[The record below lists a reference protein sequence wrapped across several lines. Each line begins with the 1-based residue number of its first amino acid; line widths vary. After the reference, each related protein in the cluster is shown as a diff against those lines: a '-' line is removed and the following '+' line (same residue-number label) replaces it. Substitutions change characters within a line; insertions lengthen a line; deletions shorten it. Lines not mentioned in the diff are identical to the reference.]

1 MSSTME
7 KLSSNKVRLD
17 FTVDAE
23 TFEKGMQAAYRK
35 NVKKIRVPGFR
46 PGKAPR
52 KVIEGMYGESVFY
65 DDAFD
70 AIFPEIYAEA
80 IKEHELNPVDRPEL
94 DLKQIGTGKELIFS
108 IEVFVR
114 PDVELG
120 QYLGIE
126 AEKGVSEITDD
137 DVAAE
142 IERARERVSRYVDV
156 DDRPV
161 KMDDQ
166 VTLNYTGFCEGE
178 QFEGGTAENQ
188 RLIIGSGSF
197 IPGFEEQLVGA
208 EIGKEVEV
216 NVTFPEEYHAE
227 NLKGKKATFKC
238 TVTAIQEKDV
248 PELDDEFAKDVSEFD
263 TLAEYRDSVR
273 EDLKKRADENN
284 DRAFENTIIEAVTDN
299 ATVDIPKAMVDDR
312 IDERVREFD
321 MQLRMQG
328 LNLQDYQKYTGTTEE
343 QMREQL
349 REGAER
355 DVKVRLVL
363 DAIAKAENVTPDEAD
378 VDAEIDTYVKTTR
391 GDGEKFRASLSESDR
406 AYFTDIARIQKTIK
420 LLKDSAVAP
429 TDAPEAAEEAEKTEE
444 AGDKAE

>member
-23 TFEKGMQAAYRK
+23 TFEKGMQAAYHK

-52 KVIEGMYGESVFY
+52 KVIENMYGEGVFY

-70 AIFPEIYAEA
+70 NIFPGIYSEA
-80 IKEHELNPVDRPEL
+80 IKEHDITPVDRPEL
-94 DLKQIGTGKELIFS
+94 DLKQIGSGKELIFS

-120 QYLGIE
+120 QYKGLE
-126 AEKGVSEITDD
+126 AEKHVTEITDD
-137 DVAAE
+137 DVNAE

-166 VTLNYTGFCEGE
+166 VTLSYAGFVGDE

-197 IPGFEEQLVGA
+197 IPGFEDQLVGA

-216 NVTFPEEYHAE
+216 KVTFPEDYHAE
-227 NLKGKKATFKC
+227 NLKGKEAVFKC

-248 PELDDEFAKDVSEFD
+248 PALDDEFAKDVSEYD
-263 TLAEYRDSVR
+263 TLDAYKASVR
-273 EDLKKRADENN
+273 EDLKKRADER
-284 DRAFENTIIEAVTDN
+284 DERDFENTVVEAAAEN
-299 ATVDIPKAMVDDR
+299 AKVDIPKAMIDDR
-312 IDERVREFD
+312 VEERMRDFS

-328 LNLQDYQKYTGTTEE
+328 LNIQDYQRYTGTTDDS
-343 QMREQL
+343 MREQL
-349 REGAER
+349 REGAEH

-363 DAIAKAENVTPDEAD
+363 DAIAKAEAVEPTDED
-378 VDAEIDTYVKTTR
+378 VEAEIDSYADSMR
-391 GDGEKFRASLSESDR
+391 GDKEKFRQTLRDEDK
-406 AYFTDIARIQKTIK
+406 AYFKDIATVQKTIK

-429 TDAPEAAEEAEKTEE
+429 KDEPKEAAEE
-444 AGDKAE
+444 DKAE

>member
-1 MSSTME
+1 MSATME

-35 NVKKIRVPGFR
+35 NVKRIRIPGFR

-52 KVIEGMYGESVFY
+52 KVIENMYGECVFY

-70 AIFPEIYAEA
+70 AIFPDIYTAA
-80 IKEHELNPVDRPEL
+80 VKENDITPVDQPKL
-94 DLKQIGTGKELIFS
+94 DLKQIGSGKELVFS
-108 IEVFVR
+108 IEVFVK

-120 QYLGIE
+120 LYKGLE
-126 AEKGVSEITDD
+126 AEKVVNEVTDD
-137 DVAAE
+137 DVNAE

-166 VTLNYTGFCEGE
+166 VTLNYAGFCEGE

-188 RLIIGSGSF
+188 RLIIGSGTF

-208 EIGKEVEV
+208 QIGVETEV
-216 NVTFPEEYHAE
+216 NVTFPENYQAE
-227 NLKGKKATFKC
+227 NLKGKPAVFKC

-263 TLAEYRDSVR
+263 TLDEYKASVR
-273 EDLKKRADENN
+273 ADLEKRAETSAEN
-284 DRAFENTIIEAVTDN
+284 AFENEVIEAATDN
-299 ATVDIPKAMVDDR
+299 ATIDIPEAMVDSR
-312 IDERVREFD
+312 IDERINEFAA
-321 MQLRMQG
+321 QLRMQG
-328 LNLQDYQKYTGTTEE
+328 LSFEDYQKYTSTTVDD
-343 QMREQL
+343 MCKQL

-363 DAIAKAENVTPDEAD
+363 EAISKAENIVPEDAD
-378 VDAEIDTYVKTTR
+378 VDAEIQRYVDNVR
-391 GDGEKFRASLSESDR
+391 GDAQKFLSTLTDDDR
-406 AYFTDIARIQKTIK
+406 AYFTDIARIQKTVK
-420 LLKDSAVAP
+420 FLKDNAVAP
-429 TDAPEAAEEAEKTEE
+429 KGETEQ
-444 AGDKAE
+444 KAEGETETAGEN